1 MIPAL
6 KYARLLCSLLSPR
19 VCSNSCPL
27 SWLCYSTISSS
38 IIPFSS
44 WTPVS
49 YNAGRFFTNRA
60 IREALVYLIAKWELL
75 PWENTNGYYYLS
87 HWWVFILDT
96 VWERLRIACE
106 SFLAPFVS
114 MIRFPHSSIILINYQ
129 ALMKSLEDSMI
140 FKKWR

>member
-1 MIPAL
+1 MPGFSVLTISQ
-6 KYARLLCSLLSPR
+6 SLLRFMSIELVMPF
-19 VCSNSCPL
+19 NHL
-27 SWLCYSTISSS
+27 I

-49 YNAGRFFTNRA
+49 CIAGRFFTNRA

-96 VWERLRIACE
+96 IWERLCIACE

-129 ALMKSLEDSMI
+129 ALMKSLEDSKI